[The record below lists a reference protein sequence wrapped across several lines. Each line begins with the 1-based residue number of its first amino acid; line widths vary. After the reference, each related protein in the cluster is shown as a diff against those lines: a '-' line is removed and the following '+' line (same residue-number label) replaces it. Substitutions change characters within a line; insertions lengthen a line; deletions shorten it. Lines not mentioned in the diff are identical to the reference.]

1 MNEFIIKHFGNKLN
15 FIIVTFI
22 LTCIISAFVIE
33 SIKLIDT
40 IVELYRLINMLKKLL
55 NYKRL

>member
-15 FIIVTFI
+15 FIIVTFV

-33 SIKLIDT
+33 SFKLIDT
-40 IVELYRLINMLKKLL
+40 IVELYRLINMLK
-55 NYKRL
+55 NY